1 MSLDQGPG
9 IANLTQCF
17 RDGYSTAGSP
27 GTGLGAIGR
36 LADEFDM
43 HTVQGKG
50 TAVLAR
56 LWPKN
61 AKPEISREIECGIVS
76 IAKLGEEVCGDGWE
90 YEALADKSVCLV
102 ADGLGHGLHA
112 ATAARAA
119 VAILKEHRTKA
130 PAEII
135 ERAHDA
141 LRSTRGAALA
151 IAEIDHSLGVV
162 RFCGVGNIA
171 GTIVSNSS
179 ARHMVSLNGTAGQE
193 VRKIVEFTYP
203 WDEESTLIMHSDGLL
218 SRWDLQGYPTLAQRH
233 PSLIAAVLY
242 RDYNRNRD
250 DVTVLVAR
258 PARSLAQRSAPWL
271 MQ

>member
-1 MSLDQGPG
+1 MAIRRREARERAWERSG
-9 IANLTQCF
+9 
-17 RDGYSTAGSP
+17 GSP
-27 GTGLGAIGR
+27 TSSTCIPSRARAPLCWPGYGPKTPKR
-36 LADEFDM
+36 
-43 HTVQGKG
+43 KS
-50 TAVLAR
+50 LAR
-56 LWPKN
+56 SN
-61 AKPEISREIECGIVS
+61 AVS
-76 IAKLGEEVCGDGWE
+76 SLYAKLGEEVCGDGWE

-130 PAEII
+130 PAEIV

-171 GTIVSNSS
+171 GTIVSNDS

-203 WDEESTLIMHSDGLL
+203 WNEESTLIMHSDGLL

-242 RDYNRNRD
+242 RDLQPQSRRCD
-250 DVTVLVAR
+250 GAGG
-258 PARSLAQRSAPWL
+258 
-271 MQ
+271 